1 MTGLLRFTTIALG
14 IALLVSGLPAA
25 QAQSYPNK
33 PIRLLVPFPA
43 GGGTDV
49 MARLLGQKM
58 SESMGQPVLI
68 DNRPGSDTII
78 AADILA
84 KSPADGY
91 TILLTLDI
99 AVTTNPFM
107 YSRLPYDPVKD
118 LAPVS
123 LVATTALIIVAGPK
137 LPAQIKTLPELVA
150 YAKANPGKVNY
161 GSGAAT
167 IPIVV
172 ELLKQTTGVE
182 MVYVPYKGAAPTLQ
196 ALLAGDI
203 ELGIAD
209 FFSFIP
215 SIKQG
220 KLRAIAV
227 TGRTREA
234 SLPDTPTAIEAGYPN
249 VELGNWWGVYAPGG
263 TPGPIIDRLNREV
276 VRAVALPDFAERIR
290 AMINAP
296 ISSSPSELA
305 ARQKADAAKL
315 GVLIKSA
322 GLKVN

>member
-25 QAQSYPNK
+25 QAQPYPNK

-263 TPGPIIDRLNREV
+263 TPAPIIDRLNREV

-290 AMINAP
+290 AMINAR